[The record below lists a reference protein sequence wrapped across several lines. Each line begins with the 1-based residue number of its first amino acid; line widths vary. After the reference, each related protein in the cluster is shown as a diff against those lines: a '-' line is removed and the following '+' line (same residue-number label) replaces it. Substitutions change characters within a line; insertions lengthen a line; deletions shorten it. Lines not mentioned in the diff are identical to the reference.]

1 MTFNVITSLARPEN
15 IVDIIN
21 HLKDKGVILHIITD
35 DDAKFEVN
43 FTEPWIK
50 HYVCPNKGSEFW
62 VRCHSALNWFFENHV
77 PNDENYYCVM
87 NDDDGYEDDFFNK
100 LIKSINQSKIN
111 NQSNDL
117 IICSMLRGN
126 QIPNDVI
133 PVRRHPTNTLYA
145 HPTNMRVGSVGLI
158 TVEHNLYC
166 DGNDRKNKLYE
177 LLTNNGFTRV
187 VEDAPC
193 LDKNPLYYNKPYED
207 WYINSNLLLQKL

>member
-21 HLKDKGVILHIITD
+21 HLKDTGVILHIITD

-87 NDDDGYEDDFFNK
+87 NDDDGYEDDFFTK
-100 LIKSINQSKIN
+100 LTNSINNSIVRGN
-111 NQSNDL
+111 SNDL
-117 IICSMLRGN
+117 IICSMMRGN
-126 QIPNDVI
+126 NIPSDAI
-133 PVRRHPTNTLYA
+133 PVRQHPTYTLYA
-145 HPTNMRVGSVGLI
+145 HPSNMQVGGVGLEQFI
-158 TVEHNLYC
+158 AKGKILKKHKIPLTTC
-166 DGNDRKNKLYE
+166 GDGE
-177 LLTNNGFTRV
+177 L
-187 VEDAPC
+187 
-193 LDKNPLYYNKPYED
+193 
-207 WYINSNLLLQKL
+207 IQKLTSEYDVLYLPELYVRFNYFEPGRWNK